1 MGAYHRA
8 ARLLRA
14 AGVEGKFYHITR
26 RRNLRSILEHGLD
39 PEKSEKGMVYL
50 SPDLGHVR
58 AYAGSHFGGDASV
71 VLEVDAAM
79 LDAGL
84 LGPDDDDL
92 QDMLE
97 QEGDGR
103 DWRDVPWDES
113 VRMTGQCAYR
123 GRIPPQALRALP
135 DDDVPPPVARRAA
148 ARQPWD
154 VTLGEL
160 DAMFP
165 RAGGAVDG
173 RAVRG
178 GEVPNT
184 GSVDASME
192 NSTVLEGVRKVPM
205 SAFGPGPP
213 EFYSKGEMERT
224 TSLAGEIGESGEVAP
239 LIVAY
244 DDEGPYVLE
253 GSHRFDALRLL
264 GARSF
269 PALVAL
275 DEGALHSA
283 VESAL
288 RAGEPVRPEVLGEYP
303 DLANGA
309 RRRAGLSKLPYFS
322 SCVNWPEGLLPA
334 LGLLIDEGKEIGKR
348 EFLSRADA
356 DPNEFPR
363 MYHSDFRYFRQGR
376 DVYWFTHSAIEHVFA
391 ERESI
396 RAVQRAAEA
405 AQASQ
410 ASGPEAARSAS
421 PRIQPESQFIA

>member
-8 ARLLRA
+8 MRLLRA
-14 AGVEGKFYHITR
+14 AGKKPALKFYHITR
-26 RRNLRSILEHGLD
+26 RRDLPSILERGLD

-50 SPDLGHVR
+50 SPDEGHVR

-71 VLEVDAAM
+71 VLEVDAAG
-79 LDAGL
+79 LDYDL

-92 QDMLE
+92 QDVLE
-97 QEGDGR
+97 QEGDER
-103 DWRDVPWDES
+103 DWSDVPWDES
-113 VRMTGQCAYR
+113 VRMTGQCTYR

-135 DDDVPPPVARRAA
+135 DDAGGPPTARRAA
-148 ARQPWD
+148 KQPWD
-154 VTLGEL
+154 VTLDEL

-178 GEVPNT
+178 GEVPNI

-192 NSTVLEGVRKVPM
+192 NPTVLRGVREVSM
-205 SAFGPGPP
+205 SAFDQGEEDRLRSSAPQ
-213 EFYSKGEMERT
+213 FYSKGERDRT
-224 TSLAGEIGESGEVAP
+224 TGLAEEIRESGEVTP

-253 GSHRFDALRLL
+253 GGHRFDALNLL

-288 RAGEPVRPEVLGEYP
+288 RAGVPVRPEVLGEYP
-303 DLANGA
+303 DLG
-309 RRRAGLSKLPYFS
+309 RRAAAKLPYFS
-322 SCVNWPEGLLPA
+322 SCVNWPREFLPA

-348 EFLSRADA
+348 QFLSRADA
-356 DPNEFPR
+356 DPNDFPKK
-363 MYHSDFRYFRQGR
+363 YHADFRYFCYAPH

-391 ERESI
+391 EDESI

-405 AQASQ
+405 D
-410 ASGPEAARSAS
+410 GY
-421 PRIQPESQFIA
+421 

>member
-1 MGAYHRA
+1 MGAYHMA
-8 ARLLRA
+8 MRLLRA
-14 AGVEGKFYHITR
+14 AGVEGKFYHITS

-39 PEKSEKGMVYL
+39 PEKSAKGMVYL
-50 SPDLGHVR
+50 SPEVGHVR
-58 AYAGSHFGGDASV
+58 AYAGSHFGDDASV

-79 LDAGL
+79 LDVGL

-92 QDMLE
+92 QDILE

-113 VRMTGQCAYR
+113 VRMTGQCTYR

-135 DDDVPPPVARRAA
+135 DDAGAPPTARTA

-154 VTLGEL
+154 MTLGEL

-165 RAGGAVDG
+165 KAGGAVDG
-173 RAVRG
+173 RMVRG
-178 GEVPNT
+178 GEIPNI

-192 NSTVLEGVRKVPM
+192 NSTVLRGVREVPM

-213 EFYSKGEMERT
+213 EFYSEGERERT
-224 TSLAGEIGESGEVAP
+224 TDLAEKIRESGEITP

-253 GSHRFDALRLL
+253 GSHRFDALNLL

-288 RAGEPVRPEVLGEYP
+288 RAGVPVRPEVLGEYP
-303 DLANGA
+303 DMAW
-309 RRRAGLSKLPYFS
+309 RRAASKLPYFS
-322 SCVNWPEGLLPA
+322 SCVNWPKGLLPA
-334 LGLLIDEGKEIGKR
+334 LGLLVDEGREIGKR
-348 EFLSRADA
+348 QFLSRVDA
-356 DPNEFPR
+356 DPNDFPK
-363 MYHSDFRYFRQGR
+363 MYHADFRYFSRGS
-376 DVYWFTHSAIEHVFA
+376 DVCWFTHSAIEHVFA
-391 ERESI
+391 EDESI

-405 AQASQ
+405 A
-410 ASGPEAARSAS
+410 GY
-421 PRIQPESQFIA
+421 

>member
-8 ARLLRA
+8 VRLLRA
-14 AGVEGKFYHITR
+14 AGVGKFYHITR
-26 RRNLRSILEHGLD
+26 RRDLPSILERGLD

-71 VLEVDAAM
+71 VLEVDAAG
-79 LDAGL
+79 LDIGL

-92 QDMLE
+92 QDMLDE
-97 QEGDGR
+97 EGDER
-103 DWRDVPWDES
+103 DWSDVPWDES

-123 GRIPPQALRALP
+123 GVIPPQALRALP
-135 DDDVPPPVARRAA
+135 DDAPTVASRAA

-165 RAGGAVDG
+165 RAGVAVDG

-192 NSTVLEGVRKVPM
+192 NPTVLRGVREVPM
-205 SAFGPGPP
+205 SAFGPAGTP
-213 EFYSKGEMERT
+213 EFYSISERDRT
-224 TSLAGEIGESGEVAP
+224 TGLAEEIKESGEVAP

-253 GSHRFDALRLL
+253 GGHRFDALKLL

-275 DEGALHSA
+275 DEGSLHSA

-288 RAGEPVRPEVLGEYP
+288 RAGVPVRPEVLGEYP
-303 DLANGA
+303 DLAGRLA
-309 RRRAGLSKLPYFS
+309 ASKLPYFS
-322 SCVNWPEGLLPA
+322 NCVNWPKELLPA
-334 LGLLIDEGKEIGKR
+334 LGLLVDEGEEVGKR

-356 DPNEFPR
+356 DPSDFPR
-363 MYHSDFRYFRQGR
+363 KYHADFRYFRYDR

-391 ERESI
+391 EGESI
-396 RAVQRAAEA
+396 RAIQRAAEA
-405 AQASQ
+405 ADY
-410 ASGPEAARSAS
+410 
-421 PRIQPESQFIA
+421 

>member
-1 MGAYHRA
+1 MGAYHMA
-8 ARLLRA
+8 MRLLRA

-26 RRNLRSILEHGLD
+26 RRSLESILEHGLD
-39 PEKSEKGMVYL
+39 PERSAKGMVYL

-58 AYAGSHFGGDASV
+58 AYAGSHFGEGGASSSV
-71 VLEVDAAM
+71 ILEVDAAM
-79 LDAGL
+79 LDGDL

-92 QDMLE
+92 QDMLDD
-97 QEGDGR
+97 EGDGR

-113 VRMTGQCAYR
+113 VRMTGQCTYR
-123 GRIPPQALRALP
+123 GVIPPRALRALP
-135 DDDVPPPVARRAA
+135 DDAGEPPTVRLGAARR
-148 ARQPWD
+148 PWD

-178 GEVPNT
+178 GEVPNV

-192 NSTVLEGVRKVPM
+192 NSTVLKGVREVPM
-205 SAFGPGPP
+205 SAFGPGQP

-224 TSLAGEIGESGEVAP
+224 TSLAEEIRESGEVTP

-253 GSHRFDALRLL
+253 GSHRFDALNML
-264 GARSF
+264 GVRSF

-288 RAGEPVRPEVLGEYP
+288 RAGVPVRPEVLGEYP
-303 DLANGA
+303 DLAG
-309 RRRAGLSKLPYFS
+309 RRAAAELPYFS
-322 SCVNWPEGLLPA
+322 SCVNWPRELLPA

-356 DPNEFPR
+356 DPNDFPR
-363 MYHSDFRYFRQGR
+363 RYHSDFRYFRYDQ
-376 DVYWFTHSAIEHVFA
+376 DVYWFTHSAIEYVFA
-391 ERESI
+391 EDESI

-405 AQASQ
+405 A
-410 ASGPEAARSAS
+410 GDY
-421 PRIQPESQFIA
+421 

>member
-8 ARLLRA
+8 MRILRA

-26 RRNLRSILEHGLD
+26 RRDLPSILERGLD
-39 PEKSEKGMVYL
+39 PGKSAKGMVYL

-71 VLEVDAAM
+71 VIEVDAAM

-92 QDMLE
+92 QDMLDE
-97 QEGDGR
+97 EGDGR

-113 VRMTGQCAYR
+113 VGMTGQCAYR
-123 GRIPPQALRALP
+123 GVIPPRALRALP
-135 DDDVPPPVARRAA
+135 DDAPTVASRAA
-148 ARQPWD
+148 ARPPWD
-154 VTLGEL
+154 MTLGEL

-165 RAGGAVDG
+165 KAGGAVDG

-178 GEVPNT
+178 GEVPNI

-192 NSTVLEGVRKVPM
+192 NSTVLRGVREVPM

-213 EFYSKGEMERT
+213 EFYSESERRRT
-224 TSLAGEIGESGEVAP
+224 TGLAEEIGASGEVAP

-288 RAGEPVRPEVLGEYP
+288 RAGESVRPEVLGEYP
-303 DLANGA
+303 DLVG
-309 RRRAGLSKLPYFS
+309 RRAASKLPYFS
-322 SCVNWPEGLLPA
+322 SCVNWPKGLLPA
-334 LGLLIDEGKEIGKR
+334 LGLLIDEGREIGKR

-356 DPNEFPR
+356 DPNDFPR
-363 MYHSDFRYFRQGR
+363 KYHSDFRYFSRGP
-376 DVYWFTHSAIEHVFA
+376 DVCWFTHSAIEHVFA
-391 ERESI
+391 EDESI

-405 AQASQ
+405 DH
-410 ASGPEAARSAS
+410 
-421 PRIQPESQFIA
+421 